1 MSVRYRQAFRET
13 LCCCLLDQPQSRRS
27 TMEYTYI
34 KSMNR
39 QRSTD
44 IPGYFKNGTL
54 RRSYDKDDSH
64 AGIQLLQNESNMP
77 IQNGGGNSSCPTCKY
92 GSSKDVRDYKN
103 DPIAMKKLYMTDNAV
118 KFSRIGTHV

>member
-1 MSVRYRQAFRET
+1 MAVIFIIRSSLGTIFEISWNVSTPLSVYMFIVMSVRYRQAFRET

-77 IQNGGGNSSCPTCKY
+77 I
-92 GSSKDVRDYKN
+92 R
-103 DPIAMKKLYMTDNAV
+103 
-118 KFSRIGTHV
+118 